1 MPVSI
6 RRELVVGDRI
16 DDLREL
22 LDRASYAYYV
32 LDAPVLTDAEYD
44 VLYRE
49 LVALEDA
56 NPARITDSS
65 PTQRVGAPPSGLFT
79 AVTHIDPMLSIDN
92 VFDTDELMAWVERL
106 GRLLQTVPDL
116 FAELKIDGLALSLRY
131 DHGVLL
137 QAATRGDG
145 RVGEDV
151 TANVYTVGAVPKRI
165 TFEGPLEVRGEIYL
179 PRSAFAALNRDPA
192 IKTPFANPRNAA
204 AGSLRQKDPR
214 VTATRGLA
222 FFAYQLESPVLAPTH
237 EQSLA
242 YLASLGF
249 AIEPHAQPVA
259 AEQLIERINELN
271 QIRAT
276 LDYETDGV
284 VIKVNSLQERRRA
297 GVTTR
302 APRWLI
308 AYKFAPEEQVTKL
321 LAIEISVGKTGK
333 ITPFAE
339 LEPVVVAGS
348 TVTRATL
355 HNSEQIER
363 KDVRVGDLVVVRK
376 AGEII
381 PEVVGPVLAARVGEL
396 APYRFPTTCP
406 SCGEALVRIVG
417 EADFRCPNRFCPEQ
431 LVQRLS
437 HFGSRDALDID
448 GLGEMR
454 SRQLIEQGLVRLPS
468 DLYRLGP
475 DELGQLPGVGQKM
488 IDRLLGGIAA
498 SRARELPR
506 ILFGLAIDNVGLHVA
521 EVIGA
526 AMNSLSDLLTV
537 TVDELVTL
545 DGIGETVAGS
555 VVGFRDDPYGS
566 VVLAGLINA
575 GVVGTSPKREVSD
588 RLSGLSFVITGSF
601 VDYSRDEIRQLI
613 TAHGGRV
620 AEAVSK
626 KTDYLVA
633 GERAGSKLAKASEL
647 GVAVIGIDNLVERVG
662 QGGS

>member
-65 PTQRVGAPPSGLFT
+65 PTQRVGAPPSGLFA
-79 AVTHIDPMLSIDN
+79 AVTHIEPMLSIDN

-165 TFEGPLEVRGEIYL
+165 AFEGPLEVRGEIYL

-214 VTATRGLA
+214 VTAMRGLA

-249 AIEPHAQPVA
+249 AIEPHAQSVA

-321 LAIEISVGKTGK
+321 VAIEISVGKTGK

-396 APYRFPTTCP
+396 ARYQFPTTCP

-475 DELGQLPGVGQKM
+475 DELRQLPGVGQKM

-498 SRARELPR
+498 SRERELPR
-506 ILFGLAIDNVGLHVA
+506 VLFGLAIDNVGLHVA
-521 EVIGA
+521 EVIGT

-545 DGIGETVAGS
+545 DGVGETVAGS

-575 GVVGTSPKREVSD
+575 GVVGASPKREVSD

-601 VDYSRDEIRQLI
+601 VGYSRDEIRQLI
-613 TAHGGRV
+613 VAHGGRV

-662 QGGS
+662 QGGF

>member
-165 TFEGPLEVRGEIYL
+165 AFEGPLEVRGEIYL

>member
-179 PRSAFAALNRDPA
+179 PRSAFTALNRDPA

-575 GVVGTSPKREVSD
+575 GVVGASPKREVSD

-601 VDYSRDEIRQLI
+601 VGYSRDEIRQLI
-613 TAHGGRV
+613 VAHGGRV

>member
-1 MPVSI
+1 MSI

-65 PTQRVGAPPSGLFT
+65 PTQRVGAPPSGLFA
-79 AVTHIDPMLSIDN
+79 AVTHIEPMLSIDN

-165 TFEGPLEVRGEIYL
+165 AFEGPLEVRGEIYL

-214 VTATRGLA
+214 VTAMRGLA

-249 AIEPHAQPVA
+249 AIEPHAQSVA

-321 LAIEISVGKTGK
+321 VAIEISVGKTGK

-396 APYRFPTTCP
+396 ARYQFPTTCP

-475 DELGQLPGVGQKM
+475 DELRQLPGVGQKM

-498 SRARELPR
+498 SRERELPR
-506 ILFGLAIDNVGLHVA
+506 VLFGLAIDNVGLHVA
-521 EVIGA
+521 EVIGT

-545 DGIGETVAGS
+545 DGVGETVAGS

-575 GVVGTSPKREVSD
+575 GVVGASPKREVSD

-601 VDYSRDEIRQLI
+601 VGYSRDEIRQLI
-613 TAHGGRV
+613 VAHGGRV

-662 QGGS
+662 QGGF

>member
-1 MPVSI
+1 MPVLI

-65 PTQRVGAPPSGLFT
+65 PTQRVGAPPSGLFA
-79 AVTHIDPMLSIDN
+79 AVTHIEPMLSIDN

-165 TFEGPLEVRGEIYL
+165 AFEGPLEVRGEIYL

-214 VTATRGLA
+214 VTAMRGLA

-249 AIEPHAQPVA
+249 AIEPHAQSVA

-321 LAIEISVGKTGK
+321 VAIEISVGKTGK

-396 APYRFPTTCP
+396 ARYQFPTTCP

-475 DELGQLPGVGQKM
+475 DELRQLPGVGQKM

-498 SRARELPR
+498 SRERELPR
-506 ILFGLAIDNVGLHVA
+506 VLFGLAIDNVGLHVA
-521 EVIGA
+521 EVIGT

-545 DGIGETVAGS
+545 DGVGETVAGS

-575 GVVGTSPKREVSD
+575 GVVGASPKREVSD

-601 VDYSRDEIRQLI
+601 VGYSRDEIRQLI
-613 TAHGGRV
+613 VAHGGRV

-662 QGGS
+662 QGGF